1 MMFRREGRSRSISQR
16 ASLGSFAT
24 GSLLGFVR
32 KMAAADPES
41 AVVVV
46 ARAGNPNAAGTVS
59 PGLRDCQM
67 PLVLDVLDSILG
79 QYLMGPAREC
89 ALEWCGAIK

>member
-32 KMAAADPES
+32 KMAAADPEF

-46 ARAGNPNAAGTVS
+46 APAGNPNACLNTGDSGTWKQVLANATFPKHLCS
-59 PGLRDCQM
+59 RHPKRLEPGLRE
-67 PLVLDVLDSILG
+67 P
-79 QYLMGPAREC
+79 
-89 ALEWCGAIK
+89 